1 MEFIR
6 LNQSECNDDLINCNF
21 VKTILMMWVVIHHS
35 MIFWAGVD
43 WFSES
48 PVYTSHFLREL
59 TLFASYFRTQAF
71 TLVAAYLYCY
81 LRYERGKYA
90 EFVPFCKNKLQRLIV
105 PYIFVSVL
113 WVVPFSVYFF
123 DLSIK
128 DVFVKYVL
136 ATSPSQLWFLWMLF
150 DVFLLA
156 WIVSDKLYASNKFAV
171 CMTLFLLLMGLI
183 GGKVFPN
190 VFCIWTAC
198 RYFIYFVIGFK
209 IRQYG
214 MGNVQRLSPI
224 LWILLYVLLY
234 VLMIYAGDYGG
245 IVGKVFKTLLSIV
258 VSATGA
264 VMAFVVL
271 MEIARKIAWQNNK
284 YFLAFSKKTMPIY
297 LLHQQFIYVSIS
309 LFNGV
314 VNPYFN
320 AVINVVV
327 ALLGSYSLI
336 FILYRRCYIRKLMGE
351 KM

>member
-1 MEFIR
+1 MLCF
-6 LNQSECNDDLINCNF
+6 F
-21 VKTILMMWVVIHHS
+21 
-35 MIFWAGVD
+35 GGGG
-43 WFSES
+43 WFTGT
-48 PVYTSHFLREL
+48 PVYNSDILREL
-59 TLFASYFRTQAF
+59 ALCLNYFHVQEF

-105 PYIFVSVL
+105 PYVFVSVL
-113 WVVPFSVYFF
+113 WVVPFSVFFF
-123 DLSIK
+123 DLSTK
-128 DVFVKYVL
+128 DVFVQYVL

-198 RYFIYFVIGFK
+198 RYFIYFVVGFK

-214 MGNVQRLSPI
+214 MGTVQRISPI
-224 LWILLYVLLY
+224 LWILLFVLLY

-245 IVGKVFKTLLSIV
+245 VLGKVLKPLLSII
-258 VSATGA
+258 VSTTGA

-271 MEIARKIAWQNNK
+271 MELAGKVAWQDNK

-336 FILYRRCYIRKLMGE
+336 FILYRSCYIRKLMGE

>member
-1 MEFIR
+1 M
-6 LNQSECNDDLINCNF
+6 L
-21 VKTILMMWVVIHHS
+21 TVVIYHA
-35 MIFWAGVD
+35 MLFWGGVG
-43 WFSES
+43 WFTGT
-48 PVYTSHFLREL
+48 PVYNSDILREFEL
-59 TLFASYFRTQAF
+59 CLHYFHVQAF

-90 EFVPFCKNKLQRLIV
+90 EVVPFCKNKLQRLIV
-105 PYIFVSVL
+105 PYVFVSVL
-113 WVVPFSVYFF
+113 WVVPFSVFFF
-123 DLSIK
+123 DLSTK
-128 DVFVKYVL
+128 DVFVQYVL
-136 ATSPSQLWFLWMLF
+136 ATSPSQLWFVWMLF

-171 CMTLFLLLMGLI
+171 FMTLFLLLMGII
-183 GGKVFPN
+183 GGKLFPN

-297 LLHQQFIYVSIS
+297 LLHQQLIYVSIS

-336 FILYRRCYIRKLMGE
+336 FILYRSCYIRKLMGE

>member
-1 MEFIR
+1 M
-6 LNQSECNDDLINCNF
+6 L
-21 VKTILMMWVVIHHS
+21 TVVIYHA
-35 MIFWAGVD
+35 MLFWGGG
-43 WFSES
+43 WFTGT
-48 PVYTSHFLREL
+48 PVYNSDILREL
-59 TLFASYFRTQAF
+59 ALCLNYFHVQEF

-105 PYIFVSVL
+105 PYVFISVL
-113 WVVPFSVYFF
+113 WVVPFSVFFF
-123 DLSIK
+123 DLSTK
-128 DVFVKYVL
+128 DVFVQYVL
-136 ATSPSQLWFLWMLF
+136 ATSPSQLWFVWMLF

-171 CMTLFLLLMGLI
+171 FMTLFLLLMGII
-183 GGKVFPN
+183 GGKLFPN

-198 RYFIYFVIGFK
+198 RYFIYFVVGFK

-297 LLHQQFIYVSIS
+297 MLHQQLIYVSIS

-336 FILYRRCYIRKLMGE
+336 FILYRSCYIRKLMGE